1 LIEDR
6 LAARFLIPED
16 LFSLLQTKNKRIKIF
31 WEDKNRPSDVSFTN
45 VLILLSESKN

>member
-6 LAARFLIPED
+6 LSARFLIPED

-31 WEDKNRPSDVSFTN
+31 GEDKNRLSEVSFTDF
-45 VLILLSESKN
+45 LILLSVSKN